1 MMIPR
6 LLVASVVLIG
16 FVRGSP
22 GGAPNT
28 CCEAMVPG
36 HNGTTPQDGEAPNFS
51 TTPDS
56 V

>member
-1 MMIPR
+1 MMIR
-6 LLVASVVLIG
+6 HLIVASVLLVG

-36 HNGTTPQDGEAPNFS
+36 HPETTPQDGEAPNFS